1 MSTLNKYLIKQ
12 SFIPFVLSVGV
23 ITTVLFLQFL
33 IRAIDRFL
41 GKGLDVFTI
50 LEYLYLNLAWIIALS
65 VPMSLLISSVMT
77 YGRMSQENEIT
88 ALKSAGVNL
97 FSIIKPA
104 LWFGSIVGFL
114 LCLFNNFILPDM
126 NYNARLLARDI
137 YQKKPELTIEPGY
150 FVDMIP
156 QYTMIVK
163 ELDGKEF
170 KDIKIFS
177 KNTSS
182 EQTTI
187 YAKSGSLESKGGIIT
202 VNLQDGEIHEIDLE
216 NYDHYRKIKFGTH
229 QIIISIEDLLLNRTS
244 ESNRTDREMK
254 VPAMIEKIQQNKI
267 SIEQIK
273 KRIETVKN
281 DIGID
286 TNSQMNL
293 AGIMNQ
299 IEILKEDTSVE
310 INENRDYNNKTPV
323 SNYEEKEKI
332 RSLNNNA
339 RQFQNEFTLIENY
352 EKNNNK
358 FLVEI
363 HKKFTLAVACIL
375 FTLVGAP
382 LGILVRKG
390 GITIASALSI
400 AFFLIYYILL
410 IWGEQLADRALLD
423 PAIGSWMPNIV
434 LFIVGII
441 ILFLS
446 DKKN

>member
-12 SFIPFVLSVGV
+12 SFIPFILSVGV

-41 GKGLDVFTI
+41 GKGLDIFTI

-77 YGRMSQENEIT
+77 YGRMSQDNEIT

-104 LWFGSIVGFL
+104 LWFGSVVGFL

-170 KDIKIFS
+170 KDVKIFS

-187 YAKSGSLESKGGIIT
+187 YAERGSLDSKGGIIT
-202 VNLQDGEIHEIDLE
+202 VNLQNGEIHEIDLE

-229 QIIISIEDLLLNRTS
+229 QIIISIDDLLLNRTS
-244 ESNRTDREMK
+244 EANRTDREMK
-254 VPAMIEKIQQNKI
+254 VPAMIEKIKQNKL

-273 KRIETVKN
+273 NRITTVKQ
-281 DIGID
+281 DIGI
-286 TNSQMNL
+286 NSDNEMTLRNIIDEIENL
-293 AGIMNQ
+293 KNNDMP
-299 IEILKEDTSVE
+299 K
-310 INENRDYNNKTPV
+310 NEETREYNKDIPIAE
-323 SNYEEKEKI
+323 YEQNEKM

-358 FLVEI
+358 YLVEI

-400 AFFLIYYILL
+400 TFFLIYYILL

-434 LFIVGII
+434 LFIVGLI

>member
-1 MSTLNKYLIKQ
+1 
-12 SFIPFVLSVGV
+12 

-229 QIIISIEDLLLNRTS
+229 QIIISIDDLLLNRTS

>member
-1 MSTLNKYLIKQ
+1 MNTLNKYLIKQ

-33 IRAIDRFL
+33 MRAIDRFL
-41 GKGLDVFTI
+41 GKGLDVVII

-156 QYTMIVK
+156 QYTIIVK
-163 ELDGKEF
+163 ELDGNEF
-170 KDIKIFS
+170 KDVKIFS
-177 KNTSS
+177 KNTQS

-187 YAKSGSLESKGGIIT
+187 YAERGSLESKDGIIT

-229 QIIISIEDLLLNRTS
+229 QIIISMNDLLLNRTS

-254 VPAMIEKIQQNKI
+254 VPAMIEKIRQNKI

-273 KRIETVKN
+273 QRIETVKQ
-281 DIGID
+281 DIGIAPN
-286 TNSQMNL
+286 TQMSL
-293 AGIMNQ
+293 ANIIDE
-299 IEILKEDTSVE
+299 IETLKQDASPKIEET
-310 INENRDYNNKTPV
+310 RDYNKNIPV
-323 SNYEEKEKI
+323 SDYEEKEKV

-363 HKKFTLAVACIL
+363 HKKFTLAIACIL

-382 LGILVRKG
+382 LGILVKKG

-423 PAIGSWMPNIV
+423 PAIGSWMPNII
-434 LFIVGII
+434 LFIVGLI

>member
-12 SFIPFVLSVGV
+12 SFIPFILSVGV

-41 GKGLDVFTI
+41 GKGLDIFTI
-50 LEYLYLNLAWIIALS
+50 FEYLYLNLAWIIALS

-77 YGRMSQENEIT
+77 YGRMSQDNEIT

-170 KDIKIFS
+170 KDVKIFS

-187 YAKSGSLESKGGIIT
+187 YAERGSLDSKGGIIT
-202 VNLQDGEIHEIDLE
+202 VNLENGEIHEIDLE

-229 QIIISIEDLLLNRTS
+229 QIIISIDDLLLNRTS
-244 ESNRTDREMK
+244 EANRTDREMK
-254 VPAMIEKIQQNKI
+254 VPAMIEKIQQNKL

-273 KRIETVKN
+273 NRITAVKQ
-281 DIGID
+281 DIGI
-286 TNSQMNL
+286 NSDNEMTLRNIIDEIENL
-293 AGIMNQ
+293 KNNDMP
-299 IEILKEDTSVE
+299 K
-310 INENRDYNNKTPV
+310 NEETREYNKDIPITE
-323 SNYEEKEKI
+323 YEQNEKM

-358 FLVEI
+358 YLVEI

-400 AFFLIYYILL
+400 TFFLIYYIIL
-410 IWGEQLADRALLD
+410 IWGEQFADRALLD

-434 LFIVGII
+434 LFIVGLI

>member
-33 IRAIDRFL
+33 MRAIDRFL
-41 GKGLDVFTI
+41 GKGLDMFII

-163 ELDGKEF
+163 ELDGNEF
-170 KDIKIFS
+170 KDVKIFS
-177 KNTSS
+177 KNTQS

-187 YAKSGSLESKGGIIT
+187 YAERGSLESKDGIIT

-229 QIIISIEDLLLNRTS
+229 QIIISMNDLLLNRTS

-254 VPAMIEKIQQNKI
+254 VSAMIEKIQQNKK

-281 DIGID
+281 DIGIES
-286 TNSQMNL
+286 NSQMTL
-293 AGIMNQ
+293 AGIIDQ
-299 IEILKEDTSVE
+299 IEILKKDASPNIDED
-310 INENRDYNNKTPV
+310 RDYNKEIPV
-323 SNYEEKEKI
+323 SEYEKKDKV
-332 RSLNNNA
+332 RSLNNNT

-410 IWGEQLADRALLD
+410 IWGEQLADRALLN
-423 PAIGSWMPNIV
+423 PAIGSWMPNII
-434 LFIVGII
+434 LFIVGLI

>member
-1 MSTLNKYLIKQ
+1 MSTLNKYLMKQ
-12 SFIPFVLSVGV
+12 SFIPFILSVGV

-150 FVDMIP
+150 FIDMIP

-163 ELDGKEF
+163 ELDGNQF
-170 KDIKIFS
+170 KDVKIFS
-177 KNTSS
+177 KNTTS

-187 YAKSGSLESKGGIIT
+187 YADTGSLESKNGIIT

-216 NYDHYRKIKFGTH
+216 NYDHYRKIKFSTH
-229 QIIISIEDLLLNRTS
+229 QIMISMDDLLLNRTS
-244 ESNRTDREMK
+244 EANRTDREMR
-254 VPAMIEKIQQNKI
+254 VPAMIEKIEQNKI
-267 SIEQIK
+267 SINQVK
-273 KRIETVKN
+273 KRIENVKK

-286 TNSQMNL
+286 SDTNMSL
-293 AGIMNQ
+293 ADIISQ
-299 IEILKEDTSVE
+299 IELLKNDSYPKIDEE
-310 INENRDYNNKTPV
+310 RDYNKDIAK
-323 SNYEEKEKI
+323 SDYEEKERI
-332 RSLNNNA
+332 RSLNNNV
-339 RQFQNEFTLIENY
+339 RQFQNEFTLIDNY

-363 HKKFTLAVACIL
+363 HKKFTLAFACVL

-390 GITIASALSI
+390 GMTIASSLSI

-410 IWGEQLADRALLD
+410 IWGEQLADRALID
-423 PAIGSWMPNIV
+423 PIIGSWMPNII
-434 LFIVGII
+434 LFIVGMI

>member
-12 SFIPFVLSVGV
+12 SFIPFMLSVGV

-77 YGRMSQENEIT
+77 YGRMSQDNEIT

-170 KDIKIFS
+170 KDVKIFS
-177 KNTSS
+177 KNTTS

-187 YAKSGSLESKGGIIT
+187 YAERGSLESSGGIIT
-202 VNLQDGEIHEIDLE
+202 VNLQNGEIHEIDLE

-229 QIIISIEDLLLNRTS
+229 QIIISIDDLLLNRTS
-244 ESNRTDREMK
+244 EANRTDREMK

-273 KRIETVKN
+273 KRITTVKQ
-281 DIGID
+281 DIGI
-286 TNSQMNL
+286 NL
-293 AGIMNQ
+293 DNEMTLGNI
-299 IEILKEDTSVE
+299 IEEIEDLKNNDMPK
-310 INENRDYNNKTPV
+310 NEEVRDYNNDIPIAE
-323 SNYEEKEKI
+323 YEQNEKI

-358 FLVEI
+358 YLVEI

-434 LFIVGII
+434 LFFVGLI
-441 ILFLS
+441 ILLLS

>member
-1 MSTLNKYLIKQ
+1 MSTLNKYLMKQ
-12 SFIPFVLSVGV
+12 SFIPFILSVGV

-41 GKGLDVFTI
+41 GKGLDAFI
-50 LEYLYLNLAWIIALS
+50 IFEYLYLNLAWIIALS

-77 YGRMSQENEIT
+77 YGRISQENEIT

-104 LWFGSIVGFL
+104 LWFGGVVGFL

-163 ELDGKEF
+163 ELEGNQF
-170 KDIKIFS
+170 KDVKIFS
-177 KNTSS
+177 KNTQS

-187 YAKSGSLESKGGIIT
+187 YAETGSLESKDGVIT
-202 VNLQDGEIHEIDLE
+202 VNLQNGEIHEIDLE

-229 QIIISIEDLLLNRTS
+229 QIIISMDDLLLNRTS
-244 ESNRTDREMK
+244 ESNRTDREMR
-254 VPAMIEKIQQNKI
+254 VPAMIEKIQQNKV

-273 KRIETVKN
+273 KRIEVVKN
-281 DIGID
+281 DLGIE
-286 TNSQMNL
+286 TNTDMSL
-293 AGIMNQ
+293 ANIIAE
-299 IEILKEDTSVE
+299 IELLKNDATPNIEET
-310 INENRDYNNKTPV
+310 RDYNNDIPV
-323 SNYEEKEKI
+323 GEYEQKEKI

-382 LGILVRKG
+382 LGILVKRG

-423 PAIGSWMPNIV
+423 PAVGSWMPNII
-434 LFIVGII
+434 LLIVGII

>member
-12 SFIPFVLSVGV
+12 SFIPFILSVGV

-41 GKGLDVFTI
+41 GKGLDIFTI
-50 LEYLYLNLAWIIALS
+50 FEYLYLNLAWIIALS

-77 YGRMSQENEIT
+77 YGRMSQDNEIT

-170 KDIKIFS
+170 KDVKIFS

-187 YAKSGSLESKGGIIT
+187 YAERGSLDSKGGIIT
-202 VNLQDGEIHEIDLE
+202 VNLQNGEIHEIDLE

-229 QIIISIEDLLLNRTS
+229 QIIISIDDLLLNRTS
-244 ESNRTDREMK
+244 EANRTDREMK
-254 VPAMIEKIQQNKI
+254 VPAMIEKIQQNKL

-273 KRIETVKN
+273 KRITTVKQ
-281 DIGID
+281 DIGI
-286 TNSQMNL
+286 NSDNEMTLRNIIDEIENL
-293 AGIMNQ
+293 KNNDMPKNGEAR
-299 IEILKEDTSVE
+299 E
-310 INENRDYNNKTPV
+310 YNKDIPIAE
-323 SNYEEKEKI
+323 YEQNEKI

-358 FLVEI
+358 YLVEI
-363 HKKFTLAVACIL
+363 HKKFTLAVACVL

-400 AFFLIYYILL
+400 TFFLIYYILL

-434 LFIVGII
+434 LFIVGLI

>member
-12 SFIPFVLSVGV
+12 SFIPFMLSVGV

-41 GKGLDVFTI
+41 GKGLDIFTI

-77 YGRMSQENEIT
+77 YGRMSQDNEIT

-170 KDIKIFS
+170 KDVKIFS
-177 KNTSS
+177 KNTTS

-187 YAKSGSLESKGGIIT
+187 YAERGSLESSGGIIT
-202 VNLQDGEIHEIDLE
+202 VNLQNGEIHEIDLE

-229 QIIISIEDLLLNRTS
+229 QIIISIDDLLLNRTS
-244 ESNRTDREMK
+244 EANRTDREMK

-273 KRIETVKN
+273 KRITTVKQ
-281 DIGID
+281 DIGI
-286 TNSQMNL
+286 NSDNDMTLGTIIDEIENL
-293 AGIMNQ
+293 KNNDIPK
-299 IEILKEDTSVE
+299 KEES
-310 INENRDYNNKTPV
+310 RDYNKDIPIDE
-323 SNYEEKEKI
+323 YEQKEKI

-358 FLVEI
+358 YLVEI

-434 LFIVGII
+434 LFIVGLI

>member
-1 MSTLNKYLIKQ
+1 
-12 SFIPFVLSVGV
+12 
-23 ITTVLFLQFL
+23 
-33 IRAIDRFL
+33 
-41 GKGLDVFTI
+41 
-50 LEYLYLNLAWIIALS
+50 
-65 VPMSLLISSVMT
+65 
-77 YGRMSQENEIT
+77 
-88 ALKSAGVNL
+88 
-97 FSIIKPA
+97 
-104 LWFGSIVGFL
+104 
-114 LCLFNNFILPDM
+114 M

-163 ELDGKEF
+163 ELEGNQF
-170 KDIKIFS
+170 KDVKIFS
-177 KNTSS
+177 KNTQS

-187 YAKSGSLESKGGIIT
+187 YAETGSLESKDGVIT
-202 VNLQDGEIHEIDLE
+202 VNLQNGEIHEIDLE

-229 QIIISIEDLLLNRTS
+229 QIIISMDDLLLNRTS
-244 ESNRTDREMK
+244 ESNRTDREMR
-254 VPAMIEKIQQNKI
+254 VPAMIEKIQQNKV

-273 KRIETVKN
+273 KRIEVVKN
-281 DIGID
+281 DLGIETSTD
-286 TNSQMNL
+286 MSL
-293 AGIMNQ
+293 ANIIAE
-299 IEILKEDTSVE
+299 IELLKNDADPNIEET
-310 INENRDYNNKTPV
+310 RDYNNDIPV
-323 SNYEEKEKI
+323 GEYEQKEKM

-382 LGILVRKG
+382 LGILVKRG

-423 PAIGSWMPNIV
+423 PAVGSWMPNII
-434 LFIVGII
+434 LLIVGII

>member
-12 SFIPFVLSVGV
+12 SFIPFILSVGV

-41 GKGLDVFTI
+41 GKGLDIFTI
-50 LEYLYLNLAWIIALS
+50 FEYLYLNLAWIIALS

-77 YGRMSQENEIT
+77 YGRMSQDNEIT

-170 KDIKIFS
+170 KDVKVFS

-187 YAKSGSLESKGGIIT
+187 YAERGSLDSKGGIIT
-202 VNLQDGEIHEIDLE
+202 VNLQNGEIHEIDLE

-229 QIIISIEDLLLNRTS
+229 QIIISIDDLLLNRTS
-244 ESNRTDREMK
+244 EANRTDREMK
-254 VPAMIEKIQQNKI
+254 VPAMIEKIQQNKL

-273 KRIETVKN
+273 KRITTVKQ
-281 DIGID
+281 DIGI
-286 TNSQMNL
+286 NSDNEMTLRNIIDEIENL
-293 AGIMNQ
+293 KNNDMPKNGEAR
-299 IEILKEDTSVE
+299 E
-310 INENRDYNNKTPV
+310 YNKDIPIAE
-323 SNYEEKEKI
+323 YEQNEKI

-358 FLVEI
+358 YLVEI

-400 AFFLIYYILL
+400 TFFLIYYILL

-434 LFIVGII
+434 LFIVGLI

>member
-1 MSTLNKYLIKQ
+1 MSTLNKYLMKQ
-12 SFIPFVLSVGV
+12 SFIPFILSVGV

-163 ELDGKEF
+163 ELEGNQF
-170 KDIKIFS
+170 KDVKIFS
-177 KNTSS
+177 KNTQS

-187 YAKSGSLESKGGIIT
+187 YAETGSLESKDGVIT
-202 VNLQDGEIHEIDLE
+202 VNLQNGEIHEIDLE

-229 QIIISIEDLLLNRTS
+229 QIIISMDDLLLNRTS
-244 ESNRTDREMK
+244 ESNRTDREMR
-254 VPAMIEKIQQNKI
+254 VPAMIEKIQQNKV

-273 KRIETVKN
+273 KRIEVVKN
-281 DIGID
+281 DLGIE
-286 TNSQMNL
+286 TNTDMSL
-293 AGIMNQ
+293 ANIIAE
-299 IEILKEDTSVE
+299 IELLKNDADPNIEE
-310 INENRDYNNKTPV
+310 KRDYNNDIPV
-323 SNYEEKEKI
+323 GEYEQKEKI

-382 LGILVRKG
+382 LGILVKRG

-423 PAIGSWMPNIV
+423 PAVGSWMPNII
-434 LFIVGII
+434 LLIVGLI

>member
-12 SFIPFVLSVGV
+12 SFIPFILSVGV

-41 GKGLDVFTI
+41 GKGLDIFTI

-77 YGRMSQENEIT
+77 YGRMSQDNEIT

-170 KDIKIFS
+170 KDVKIFS

-187 YAKSGSLESKGGIIT
+187 YAERGSLDSKGGIIT
-202 VNLQDGEIHEIDLE
+202 VNLENGEIHEIDLE

-229 QIIISIEDLLLNRTS
+229 QIIISIDDLLLNRTS
-244 ESNRTDREMK
+244 EANRTDREMK
-254 VPAMIEKIQQNKI
+254 VPAMIEKIQQNKL

-273 KRIETVKN
+273 NRIATVKQ
-281 DIGID
+281 DIGI
-286 TNSQMNL
+286 NSDNEMTLRNIIDEIENL
-293 AGIMNQ
+293 KNNDMP
-299 IEILKEDTSVE
+299 K
-310 INENRDYNNKTPV
+310 NEETREYNKDIPITE
-323 SNYEEKEKI
+323 YEQNEKM

-358 FLVEI
+358 YLVEI

-400 AFFLIYYILL
+400 TFFLIYYIIL

-434 LFIVGII
+434 LFIVGLI

>member
-1 MSTLNKYLIKQ
+1 MSTLNKYLMKQ
-12 SFIPFVLSVGV
+12 SFTPFILSVGV

-41 GKGLDVFTI
+41 GKGLDIVTI
-50 LEYLYLNLAWIIALS
+50 FEYLYLNLAWIIALS

-137 YQKKPELTIEPGY
+137 YQKQPELTIEAGY
-150 FVDMIP
+150 FIDMVP
-156 QYTMIVK
+156 EYTMIVK
-163 ELDGKEF
+163 ELEENKF
-170 KDIKIFS
+170 KDVKIFS
-177 KNTSS
+177 KNTQS

-187 YAKSGSLESKGGIIT
+187 YAQTGSLESNGNIIT

-216 NYDHYRKIKFGTH
+216 NYDHYRRIKFSTH
-229 QIIISIEDLLLNRTS
+229 QITISMDDLLLNRTN
-244 ESNRTDREMK
+244 EANRTDREMK
-254 VPAMIEKIQQNKI
+254 VPAMIEKIRQNKI

-273 KRIETVKN
+273 KRIENSKE
-281 DIGID
+281 DIGIETKTD
-286 TNSQMNL
+286 MSLDNII
-293 AGIMNQ
+293 AQ
-299 IEILKEDTSVE
+299 IELLKNDATPNKEE
-310 INENRDYNNKTPV
+310 KRDYNKNTPIGKHEQ
-323 SNYEEKEKI
+323 EEMI
-332 RSLNNNA
+332 LSLNNNL
-339 RQFQNEFTLIENY
+339 RQFKNEFTLIENY

-363 HKKFTLAVACIL
+363 HKKFTLPVACIL

-390 GITIASALSI
+390 GITIASGLSI
-400 AFFLIYYILL
+400 AFFLVYYILL
-410 IWGEQLADRALLD
+410 IWGEQLADRALLN
-423 PAIGSWMPNIV
+423 PAIGSWMPNII
-434 LFIVGII
+434 LFILGLI
-441 ILFLS
+441 ILYLY
-446 DKKN
+446 DRKN

>member
-12 SFIPFVLSVGV
+12 SFIPFILSVGV

-41 GKGLDVFTI
+41 GKGLDIFTI

-77 YGRMSQENEIT
+77 YGRMSQDNEIT

-170 KDIKIFS
+170 KDVKIFS

-187 YAKSGSLESKGGIIT
+187 YAERGSLDSKGGIIT
-202 VNLQDGEIHEIDLE
+202 VNLQNGEIHEIDLE

-229 QIIISIEDLLLNRTS
+229 QIIISIDDLLLNRTS
-244 ESNRTDREMK
+244 EANRTDREMK
-254 VPAMIEKIQQNKI
+254 VPAMIEKIKQNKL

-273 KRIETVKN
+273 NRITTVKQ
-281 DIGID
+281 DIGI
-286 TNSQMNL
+286 NSDNEMTLRNIIDEIENL
-293 AGIMNQ
+293 KNNDMPKNGEAR
-299 IEILKEDTSVE
+299 E
-310 INENRDYNNKTPV
+310 YNKDIPIAE
-323 SNYEEKEKI
+323 YEQNEKI

-358 FLVEI
+358 YLVEI
-363 HKKFTLAVACIL
+363 HKKFTLAVACVL

-400 AFFLIYYILL
+400 TFFLIYYILL

-434 LFIVGII
+434 LFIVGLI

>member
-12 SFIPFVLSVGV
+12 SFIPFMLSVGV

-41 GKGLDVFTI
+41 GKGLDIFTI

-77 YGRMSQENEIT
+77 YGRMSQDNEIT

-170 KDIKIFS
+170 KDVKIFS
-177 KNTSS
+177 KNTTS

-187 YAKSGSLESKGGIIT
+187 YAERGSLESSGGIIT
-202 VNLQDGEIHEIDLE
+202 VNLQNGEIHEIDLE

-229 QIIISIEDLLLNRTS
+229 QIIISIDDLLLNRTS
-244 ESNRTDREMK
+244 EANRTDREMK

-273 KRIETVKN
+273 KRITTVKQ
-281 DIGID
+281 DIGI
-286 TNSQMNL
+286 NL
-293 AGIMNQ
+293 DNEMTLGNI
-299 IEILKEDTSVE
+299 IEEIEDLKNNDMPKKEEV
-310 INENRDYNNKTPV
+310 RDYNNDIPIAE
-323 SNYEEKEKI
+323 YEQNEKI

-358 FLVEI
+358 YLVEI

-375 FTLVGAP
+375 FTLIGAP

-434 LFIVGII
+434 LFFVGLI

>member
-12 SFIPFVLSVGV
+12 SFIPFILSVGV

-41 GKGLDVFTI
+41 GKGLDIFTI
-50 LEYLYLNLAWIIALS
+50 FEYLYLNLAWIIALS

-77 YGRMSQENEIT
+77 YGRMSQDNEIT

-170 KDIKIFS
+170 KDVKIFS

-187 YAKSGSLESKGGIIT
+187 YAERGSLDSKGGIIT
-202 VNLQDGEIHEIDLE
+202 VNLQNGEIHEIDLE

-229 QIIISIEDLLLNRTS
+229 QIIISIDDLLLNRTS
-244 ESNRTDREMK
+244 EANRTDREMK
-254 VPAMIEKIQQNKI
+254 VPAMIEKIQQNKL

-273 KRIETVKN
+273 NRITAVKQ
-281 DIGID
+281 DIGI
-286 TNSQMNL
+286 NSDNEMTLRNIIDEIENL
-293 AGIMNQ
+293 KNNDMP
-299 IEILKEDTSVE
+299 K
-310 INENRDYNNKTPV
+310 NEETREYNKDIPITE
-323 SNYEEKEKI
+323 YEQNEKM

-358 FLVEI
+358 YLVEI
-363 HKKFTLAVACIL
+363 HKKFTLAVACVL

-400 AFFLIYYILL
+400 TFFLIYYIIL

-434 LFIVGII
+434 LFIVGLI

>member
-1 MSTLNKYLIKQ
+1 MSTLNKYLMKQ
-12 SFIPFVLSVGV
+12 SFIPFILSVGV

-41 GKGLDVFTI
+41 GKGLDAFII

-163 ELDGKEF
+163 ELEGNQF
-170 KDIKIFS
+170 KDVKIFS
-177 KNTSS
+177 KNTQS

-187 YAKSGSLESKGGIIT
+187 YAETGSFESKDGVIT
-202 VNLQDGEIHEIDLE
+202 VNLQNGEIHEIDLE

-229 QIIISIEDLLLNRTS
+229 QIIISMDDLLLNRTS
-244 ESNRTDREMK
+244 ESNRTDREMR
-254 VPAMIEKIQQNKI
+254 VPAMIEKIQQNKV

-273 KRIETVKN
+273 KRIEVVKN
-281 DIGID
+281 DLGIE
-286 TNSQMNL
+286 TNTDMSL
-293 AGIMNQ
+293 ANIIAE
-299 IEILKEDTSVE
+299 IELLKNDADPNIEE
-310 INENRDYNNKTPV
+310 KRDYNNDIPV
-323 SNYEEKEKI
+323 GEYEQKEKI

-382 LGILVRKG
+382 LGILVKRG

-423 PAIGSWMPNIV
+423 PAVGSWMPNII
-434 LFIVGII
+434 LLIVGII

>member
-1 MSTLNKYLIKQ
+1 MSTLNKYLMKQ
-12 SFIPFVLSVGV
+12 SFIPFILSVGV

-41 GKGLDVFTI
+41 GKGLDAFI
-50 LEYLYLNLAWIIALS
+50 IFEYLYLNLAWIIALS

-163 ELDGKEF
+163 ELEGNQF
-170 KDIKIFS
+170 KDVKIFS
-177 KNTSS
+177 KNTQS

-187 YAKSGSLESKGGIIT
+187 YAETGSLESKDGVIT
-202 VNLQDGEIHEIDLE
+202 VNLQNGEIHEIDLE

-229 QIIISIEDLLLNRTS
+229 QIIISMDDLLLNRTS
-244 ESNRTDREMK
+244 ESNRTDREMR
-254 VPAMIEKIQQNKI
+254 VPAMIEKIQQNKV

-281 DIGID
+281 DLGIE
-286 TNSQMNL
+286 TNTDMSL
-293 AGIMNQ
+293 ANIIAE
-299 IEILKEDTSVE
+299 IELLKNDAAPNIEET
-310 INENRDYNNKTPV
+310 RDYNNDIPV
-323 SNYEEKEKI
+323 GEYEQKEKI

-382 LGILVRKG
+382 LGILVKRG

-423 PAIGSWMPNIV
+423 PAVGSWMPNII
-434 LFIVGII
+434 LLIVGII

>member
-1 MSTLNKYLIKQ
+1 
-12 SFIPFVLSVGV
+12 
-23 ITTVLFLQFL
+23 
-33 IRAIDRFL
+33 
-41 GKGLDVFTI
+41 
-50 LEYLYLNLAWIIALS
+50 
-65 VPMSLLISSVMT
+65 MT

-163 ELDGKEF
+163 ELEGNQF
-170 KDIKIFS
+170 KDVKIFS
-177 KNTSS
+177 KNTQS

-187 YAKSGSLESKGGIIT
+187 YAETGSLESKDGVIT
-202 VNLQDGEIHEIDLE
+202 VNLQNGEIHEIDLE

-229 QIIISIEDLLLNRTS
+229 QIIISMDDLLLNRTS
-244 ESNRTDREMK
+244 ESNRTDREMR
-254 VPAMIEKIQQNKI
+254 VPAMIEKIQQNKV

-273 KRIETVKN
+273 KRIEVVKN
-281 DIGID
+281 DLGIE
-286 TNSQMNL
+286 TNTDMSL
-293 AGIMNQ
+293 ANIIAE
-299 IEILKEDTSVE
+299 IELLKNDAAPNIEET
-310 INENRDYNNKTPV
+310 RDYNNDIPV
-323 SNYEEKEKI
+323 GEYEQKEKI

-382 LGILVRKG
+382 LGILVKRG

-423 PAIGSWMPNIV
+423 PAVGSWMPNII
-434 LFIVGII
+434 LLIVGII

>member
-1 MSTLNKYLIKQ
+1 MSTLNKYLMKQ
-12 SFIPFVLSVGV
+12 SFIPFILSVGV

-41 GKGLDVFTI
+41 GKGLDIVTI
-50 LEYLYLNLAWIIALS
+50 FEYLYLNLAWIIALS

-137 YQKKPELTIEPGY
+137 YQKQPELTIEAGY
-150 FVDMIP
+150 FIDMVP
-156 QYTMIVK
+156 EYTMIVK
-163 ELDGKEF
+163 ELEENKF
-170 KDIKIFS
+170 KDVKIFS
-177 KNTSS
+177 KNTQS

-187 YAKSGSLESKGGIIT
+187 YAQTGSLESNGNIIT

-216 NYDHYRKIKFGTH
+216 NYDHYRRIKFSTH
-229 QIIISIEDLLLNRTS
+229 QITISMDDLLLNRTN
-244 ESNRTDREMK
+244 EANRTDREMK
-254 VPAMIEKIQQNKI
+254 VPAMIEKIRQNKI

-273 KRIETVKN
+273 KRIENSKE
-281 DIGID
+281 DIGIETKTD
-286 TNSQMNL
+286 MSLDNII
-293 AGIMNQ
+293 AQ
-299 IEILKEDTSVE
+299 IELLKNDATPNKEE
-310 INENRDYNNKTPV
+310 KRDYNKNTPIDEHEQ
-323 SNYEEKEKI
+323 EEMI
-332 RSLNNNA
+332 LSLNNNL
-339 RQFQNEFTLIENY
+339 RQFKNEFTLIENY

-363 HKKFTLAVACIL
+363 HKKFTLPVACIL

-390 GITIASALSI
+390 GITIASGLSI
-400 AFFLIYYILL
+400 AFFLVYYILL
-410 IWGEQLADRALLD
+410 IWGEQLADRALLN
-423 PAIGSWMPNIV
+423 PAIGSWMPNII
-434 LFIVGII
+434 LFILGLI
-441 ILFLS
+441 ILYLY
-446 DKKN
+446 DRKN

>member
-1 MSTLNKYLIKQ
+1 MSTLNKYLMKQ
-12 SFIPFVLSVGV
+12 SFIPFILSVGV

-150 FVDMIP
+150 FIDMIP

-163 ELDGKEF
+163 ELDGNQF
-170 KDIKIFS
+170 KDVKIFS
-177 KNTSS
+177 KNTTS

-187 YAKSGSLESKGGIIT
+187 YADTGSLESKNGIIT

-216 NYDHYRKIKFGTH
+216 NYDHYRKIKFSTH
-229 QIIISIEDLLLNRTS
+229 QITISMDDLLLNRTS
-244 ESNRTDREMK
+244 EANRTDREMR
-254 VPAMIEKIQQNKI
+254 VPAMIEKIEQNKI
-267 SIEQIK
+267 SINQVK
-273 KRIETVKN
+273 KRIENVKK

-286 TNSQMNL
+286 SDVNMSL
-293 AGIMNQ
+293 ADIIAQ
-299 IEILKEDTSVE
+299 IELLKNDSYPKTDEE
-310 INENRDYNNKTPV
+310 RDYNKDITK
-323 SNYEEKEKI
+323 SEYEEKERM
-332 RSLNNNA
+332 RSLNNNV

-363 HKKFTLAVACIL
+363 HKKFTLAFACVL

-390 GITIASALSI
+390 GMTIASSLSI

-410 IWGEQLADRALLD
+410 IWGEQLADRALID
-423 PAIGSWMPNIV
+423 PAIGSWMPNII
-434 LFIVGII
+434 LFIVGMI

>member
-1 MSTLNKYLIKQ
+1 MNTLNKYLIKQ
-12 SFIPFVLSVGV
+12 SFIPFMLSAGV

-33 IRAIDRFL
+33 IRAIDRFI

-50 LEYLYLNLAWIIALS
+50 FEYLYLNLAWIIALS

-77 YGRMSQENEIT
+77 YGRMSQDNEIT
-88 ALKSAGVNL
+88 ALKSAGINL
-97 FSIIKPA
+97 FSIIRPA
-104 LWFGSIVGFL
+104 LWFGSMIGFL

-150 FVDMIP
+150 FIDLIP
-156 QYTMIVK
+156 QYTLIVK

-170 KDIKIFS
+170 KDVKIFS
-177 KNTSS
+177 KNTTL

-187 YAKSGSLESKGGIIT
+187 YAERGSLESAGGTIT
-202 VNLQDGEIHEIDLE
+202 LNLQNGEIHEIDLE

-229 QIIISIEDLLLNRTS
+229 QIIISIDDLLLDRTN
-244 ESNRTDREMK
+244 EANRTDREMK
-254 VPAMIEKIQQNKI
+254 VPAMIEKIQQNKV
-267 SIEQIK
+267 SIEQIR
-273 KRIETVKN
+273 KRITTAKK
-281 DIGID
+281 DIGIKSNNEMTLAIIID
-286 TNSQMNL
+286 EIENL
-293 AGIMNQ
+293 KNNYTPKVEEERAYNKDVPINQ
-299 IEILKEDTSVE
+299 Y
-310 INENRDYNNKTPV
+310 NEN
-323 SNYEEKEKI
+323 EKI

-358 FLVEI
+358 YLVEI
-363 HKKFTLAVACIL
+363 HKKFTLPVACIL
-375 FTLVGAP
+375 FTLIGAP

-390 GITIASALSI
+390 GITIAFALSI

-423 PAIGSWMPNIV
+423 PAIGSWIPNIV
-434 LFIVGII
+434 LFIVGLI

>member
-1 MSTLNKYLIKQ
+1 MSTLNKYLMKQ
-12 SFIPFVLSVGV
+12 SFIPFILSVGV

-150 FVDMIP
+150 FIDMIP

-163 ELDGKEF
+163 ELDGNQF
-170 KDIKIFS
+170 KDVKIFS
-177 KNTSS
+177 KNTTS

-187 YAKSGSLESKGGIIT
+187 YADTGSLESKNGIIT

-216 NYDHYRKIKFGTH
+216 NYDHYRKIKFSTH
-229 QIIISIEDLLLNRTS
+229 QIMISMDDLLLNRTS
-244 ESNRTDREMK
+244 EANRTDREMR
-254 VPAMIEKIQQNKI
+254 VPAMIEKIEQNKI
-267 SIEQIK
+267 SINQVK
-273 KRIETVKN
+273 KRIENVKK

-286 TNSQMNL
+286 SDANMSL
-293 AGIMNQ
+293 ADIIAQ
-299 IEILKEDTSVE
+299 IELLKNDSYPKIDEE
-310 INENRDYNNKTPV
+310 RDYNKDIAK
-323 SNYEEKEKI
+323 SDYEEKERM
-332 RSLNNNA
+332 RSLNNNV

-363 HKKFTLAVACIL
+363 HKKFTLAVACVL

-390 GITIASALSI
+390 GMTIASSLSI

-410 IWGEQLADRALLD
+410 IWGEQLADRALID
-423 PAIGSWMPNIV
+423 PAIGSWMPNII
-434 LFIVGII
+434 LFIVGMI

>member
-12 SFIPFVLSVGV
+12 SFIPFILSVGV

-41 GKGLDVFTI
+41 GKGLDIFTI

-77 YGRMSQENEIT
+77 YGRMSQDNEIT

-170 KDIKIFS
+170 KDVKIFS

-187 YAKSGSLESKGGIIT
+187 YAERGSLDSKGGIIT
-202 VNLQDGEIHEIDLE
+202 VNLQNGEIHEIDLE

-229 QIIISIEDLLLNRTS
+229 QIIISIDDLLLNRTS
-244 ESNRTDREMK
+244 EANRTDREMK
-254 VPAMIEKIQQNKI
+254 VPAMIEKIQQNKL

-273 KRIETVKN
+273 NRITAVKQ
-281 DIGID
+281 DIGI
-286 TNSQMNL
+286 NSDNEMTLSNIIDEIENL
-293 AGIMNQ
+293 KNNDMP
-299 IEILKEDTSVE
+299 K
-310 INENRDYNNKTPV
+310 NEEAREYNKDIPIAE
-323 SNYEEKEKI
+323 YEQNEKI

-358 FLVEI
+358 YLVEI
-363 HKKFTLAVACIL
+363 HKKFTLAVACVL

-400 AFFLIYYILL
+400 TFFLIYYIIL

-434 LFIVGII
+434 LFIVGLI